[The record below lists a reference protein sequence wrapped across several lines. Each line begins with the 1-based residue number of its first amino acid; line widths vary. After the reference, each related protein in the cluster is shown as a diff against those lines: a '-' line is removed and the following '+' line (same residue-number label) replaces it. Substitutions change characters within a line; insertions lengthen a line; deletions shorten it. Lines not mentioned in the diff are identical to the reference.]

1 MQKPVIVRKWQI
13 FKVREFLSLNKI
25 LEALIFSDLVINSA
39 YGLIAPILAVFL
51 TDSISGGSLIVV
63 GISDAIYLGVKSILQ
78 IPIGLKIDK
87 TEGQKIDF
95 WYLFLGNLLTSAGVF
110 LYLFAT
116 LPWHVYLIS
125 LIFGIGGAM
134 AYPAWTGLFTRNVV
148 RNRESFAW
156 SLSSTTME
164 LGEAAAALIGG
175 VVAQLLGF
183 DILFGVVGALSTLG
197 TLSLFSFYKNLKE
210 S

>member
-1 MQKPVIVRKWQI
+1 
-13 FKVREFLSLNKI
+13 
-25 LEALIFSDLVINSA
+25 
-39 YGLIAPILAVFL
+39 
-51 TDSISGGSLIVV
+51 
-63 GISDAIYLGVKSILQ
+63 
-78 IPIGLKIDK
+78 
-87 TEGQKIDF
+87 
-95 WYLFLGNLLTSAGVF
+95 
-110 LYLFAT
+110 
-116 LPWHVYLIS
+116 
-125 LIFGIGGAM
+125 M